1 MPTAN
6 TLNLRP
12 EFLAK
17 HMRATAIEL
26 SNKQNSGWAQ
36 RPDPTDLLE
45 MTYPTADVQRSLDAV
60 STAAAGRPVV
70 FIGQRGHGKSHI
82 MAVLHHAFDN
92 PDPVQAWAKAW
103 GTKLASAK
111 LQGVVL
117 QKGFFP
123 ISETMSNQE
132 YPSLWDLIFDRHP
145 KGAYFKGC
153 FATSGTMLPAKS
165 LLQDMFS
172 QQRTALILDELQ
184 TWFDGLQDDPSDHG
198 PKRRQWAFNFIQI
211 LSELAKDRPDLLSLI
226 VSVRDS
232 TTEAFRQ
239 VHRVGPILIDFK
251 GETAREDRKRLLLH
265 RLFQNRDNFGDA
277 EIEQAVAPYATERVR
292 LLYSDRT
299 AAEQA
304 RLRQEVATCW
314 PFAPELLSLLEDNI
328 LMAAAAQDNRDL
340 IRVLAEVY
348 RERKDPAAVVTPADF
363 AVDNDDCGVT
373 SLLDAFTAS
382 ADQEKLREKAI
393 RNLKALRDA
402 RVPAPH
408 ALAVISSLWMR
419 SLSPGHDAG
428 GTRKEVQLD
437 VTRNAPVDDNGFT
450 LELAEI
456 IDNSFNIHEI
466 GTTEKRYCFRL
477 PENPVS
483 KVKAW
488 ARNDHHFV
496 PETAAAPGLLPV
508 GRDQDYVR
516 KALNHMLRPADAAS
530 EPPSRPI
537 VLDPN
542 WNTAPWANVQLQ
554 TDVPA
559 KWEEGGIPVLIVL
572 PVAPADPSAVL
583 GPWLATHV
591 TVNRNM
597 IRFLLPKAGLPS
609 IYDDRDLLLSARCAL
624 VAEEFGKQDSDYAS
638 LYRKKFY
645 PELKKKL
652 EERFDRYAALEIWDF
667 QDPTACTF
675 HVEGHGGSG
684 GAIPGAVEKHFR
696 KNHFAPENFTPFI
709 VDAATRGDTVEVVL
723 SLLRGEP
730 LPGQEAMP
738 YFGVTQTYEDIVG
751 VASKDKIA
759 LNVGGTWYHRED
771 GEAEDVAL
779 VRLRQKTF
787 KTGKELHGIKLG
799 LPSQVGGGG
808 ITVVTPPVV
817 APAATPSGTPPD
829 VPPGIPPVGPP
840 VVPPGPGNTGT
851 GDGGDSSP
859 VVPPVV
865 PPIAPTPSPP
875 VIHKTLGAKSGV
887 NLLGD
892 IEVWG
897 YPDKQNITQASLTI
911 NGLSIKDL
919 RDLCTKLPAKIKAEL
934 QITVPVDGGQN
945 K

>member
-1 MPTAN
+1 MPTVN

-17 HMRATAIEL
+17 HLRATAIEL
-26 SNKQNSGWAQ
+26 SNKQSSGWAQ
-36 RPDPTDLLE
+36 RPDPSDLLE
-45 MTYPTADVQRSLDAV
+45 MTYPTADVQRSLDAI

-82 MAVLHHAFDN
+82 MAVLHHAFGN
-92 PDPVQAWAKAW
+92 PGPVQAWATAW
-103 GTKLASAK
+103 GAKLASPK
-111 LQGVVL
+111 LQSIVL

-153 FATSGTMLPAKS
+153 FAASGTMLPAKS

-184 TWFDGLQDDPSDHG
+184 TWFDGLLDDPSDHG
-198 PKRRQWAFNFIQI
+198 PKRRQWAFNFLQI

-239 VHRVGPILIDFK
+239 VHRVGPLLIDFK
-251 GETAREDRKRLLLH
+251 GQTAREDRKRLLLH

-292 LLYSDRT
+292 LLYPDRT

-304 RLRQEVATCW
+304 RLRHEVAACW

-393 RNLKALRDA
+393 RNLAALRDTS
-402 RVPAPH
+402 VPAPH
-408 ALAVISSLWMR
+408 ALPVISSLWMR
-419 SLSPGHDAG
+419 SLSSGHDAG
-428 GTRKEVQLD
+428 GARQEVQLD
-437 VTRNAPVDDNGFT
+437 ITRNAPVDDNGFT

-456 IDNSFNIHEI
+456 VDNSFNIHEI

-516 KALNHMLRPADAAS
+516 RALNYILRPADAAN
-530 EPPSRPI
+530 EPPSRPL

-542 WNTAPWANVQLQ
+542 WSTDPWANVQLQ

-559 KWEEGGIPVLIVL
+559 KWDERDIPVLIVL

-583 GPWLATHV
+583 GPWLANHV

-624 VAEEFGKQDSDYAS
+624 VAEEFGAKESVYES
-638 LYRKKFY
+638 LYKKKFY

-675 HVEGHGGSG
+675 HVESHGGIG
-684 GAIPGAVEKHFR
+684 GAICGAVEKHFR

-709 VDAATRGDTVEVVL
+709 VEAATRGDTVGVVL

-730 LPGQEAMP
+730 LAGHEAMP
-738 YFGVTQTYEDIVG
+738 YFGGTQTYEDILG

-759 LNVGGTWYHRED
+759 LNVGGTWFHRED
-771 GEAEDVAL
+771 GETEDAAL
-779 VRLRQKTF
+779 ARLRQKTF
-787 KTGKELHGIKLG
+787 KIGKDLRAIKLG

-808 ITVVTPPVV
+808 IVAVAPSAVSPGTNPPGALPGGSPVMPPVGL
-817 APAATPSGTPPD
+817 PAASPVVSSSPGGMGVGGDGATPSATPA
-829 VPPGIPPVGPP
+829 IE
-840 VVPPGPGNTGT
+840 
-851 GDGGDSSP
+851 
-859 VVPPVV
+859 
-865 PPIAPTPSPP
+865 PTQAPP

-892 IEVWG
+892 IEIWG
-897 YPDKQNITQASLTI
+897 YPDKLHITQASLTI

-919 RDLCTKLPAKIKAEL
+919 RDLCTRLPTKIKAQL
-934 QITVPVDGGQN
+934 QITVPGDGGQN
-945 K
+945 R